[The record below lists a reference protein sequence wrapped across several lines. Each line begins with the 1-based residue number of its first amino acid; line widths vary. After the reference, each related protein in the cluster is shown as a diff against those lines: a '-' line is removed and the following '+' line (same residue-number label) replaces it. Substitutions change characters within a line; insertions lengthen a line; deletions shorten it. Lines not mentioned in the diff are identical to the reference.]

1 MDKVY
6 TPAEVASRYITTELT
21 LAQWRY
27 KKKGPAFFRSGKRVL
42 YREAALVA
50 YEMEQEKPQRDERKQ
65 EPA

>member
-1 MDKVY
+1 MDSVY
-6 TPAEVASRYITTELT
+6 TPAEVAERYHTTELT

-50 YEMEQEKPQRDERKQ
+50 YEKAQEAPQAAER

>member
-6 TPAEVASRYITTELT
+6 TPAEVAARYLTTELT

-27 KKKGPAFFRSGKRVL
+27 KKKGPAFFRSGKRVF
-42 YREAALVA
+42 YREAALAA
-50 YEMEQEKPQRDERKQ
+50 YEQAQEAPQRAER